1 MNLVQIGDDFSPDI
15 SINELFRKL
24 KVLSKNIKILITSYE
39 ADERDGASGNVI
51 NFRQCE
57 LWRWDNRSVP
67 LFLDKL

>member
-1 MNLVQIGDDFSPDI
+1 MQIGDDFSPNI

-24 KVLSKNIKILITSYE
+24 KVLSKDIKILIASYE
-39 ADERDGASGNVI
+39 ADERDGTIGNVI

-57 LWRWDNRSVP
+57 LWRWNNRSVS